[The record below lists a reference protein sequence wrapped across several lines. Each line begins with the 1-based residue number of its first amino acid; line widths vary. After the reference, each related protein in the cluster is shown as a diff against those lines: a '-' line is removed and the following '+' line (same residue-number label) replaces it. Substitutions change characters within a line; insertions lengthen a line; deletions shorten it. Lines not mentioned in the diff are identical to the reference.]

1 MKDASTTKETIQQKA
16 AETKAAFRKQVDSIN
31 TWFNGL
37 PIRSRK
43 IALLFFGMSIAL
55 CCVGLMYHAITANTG
70 IKIFIEPITQPND
83 IYMAPSKDTT
93 RLSPVGKL
101 KGEIDN
107 QFEAFYVAKDKSGQH
122 YINHNP
128 SYGQDRYLLSKDWT
142 AISDQ
147 QLETLKKELHFIPA
161 PQKGLKR

>member
-1 MKDASTTKETIQQKA
+1 MKEASTTKESIQQKA
-16 AETKAAFRKQVDSIN
+16 AETKVAFRKQVDGIN
-31 TWFNGL
+31 AWFNDFSL
-37 PIRSRK
+37 RTRK
-43 IALLFFGMSIAL
+43 TALLFFGISMAL
-55 CCVGLMYHAITANTG
+55 CCVGLMYRAITSTSNNE
-70 IKIFIEPITQPND
+70 ISIDPITQPND
-83 IYMAPSKDTT
+83 IYMTPSKDTT

-128 SYGQDRYLLSKDWT
+128 SYGLDRYVLSKDWT

>member
-1 MKDASTTKETIQQKA
+1 MKETTTKEVVQQKVV
-16 AETKAAFRKQVDSIN
+16 EIKIAFRKQVDGIN

-37 PIRSRK
+37 SLRIRK
-43 IALLFFGMSIAL
+43 TALLFFGISMAL
-55 CCVGLMYHAITANTG
+55 CCVGLMYRAITATSDS
-70 IKIFIEPITQPND
+70 KISIDPITQPND
-83 IYMAPSKDTT
+83 IYMTPSQDTM

-128 SYGQDRYLLSKDWT
+128 SYGPDRYMLSKDWT
-142 AISDQ
+142 AISNE

-161 PQKGLKR
+161 PQRGLKR